1 MCLANYENV
10 FEYHTWV
17 KCPAYW
23 YVLHSGVFLNCRIIK
38 EIKSYLLLLQVNA
51 ICSIMMCGNKGNEK
65 NGFLFVRL
73 ALKKRKRWLFIWQ
86 SAFFRRAASQT
97 WTGDLRVTNA
107 LLYQLS
113 YSGGLSLVYGVQN
126 YSFIWENKKNP
137 TIF

>member
-1 MCLANYENV
+1 MQFNIMKKAL
-10 FEYHTWV
+10 TMM
-17 KCPAYW
+17 
-23 YVLHSGVFLNCRIIK
+23 I
-38 EIKSYLLLLQVNA
+38 VNA
-51 ICSIMMCGNKGNEK
+51 LLS
-65 NGFLFVRL
+65 
-73 ALKKRKRWLFIWQ
+73 
-86 SAFFRRAASQT
+86 RAASQT

>member
-1 MCLANYENV
+1 MIHPNLWLECD
-10 FEYHTWV
+10 FF
-17 KCPAYW
+17 
-23 YVLHSGVFLNCRIIK
+23 FLNN
-38 EIKSYLLLLQVNA
+38 LLLLPRFMRFALGVNKKSANYSVVNA
-51 ICSIMMCGNKGNEK
+51 LLS
-65 NGFLFVRL
+65 
-73 ALKKRKRWLFIWQ
+73 
-86 SAFFRRAASQT
+86 RAASQT